1 MEQNI
6 KTEVQGS
13 QNAVQPI
20 DRSNEVLSD
29 PETSYNDLLC
39 ILKSRPE
46 TEEADKLEH
55 EERERKAEE
64 ARLRAA
70 LGEDYEAVV
79 ESDRKKSLEKAKR
92 RPGAIQL
99 RNEVPR
105 LAMKQI
111 GDDGLCEVFVN
122 GYAIYDNGDRK
133 TVLWIPDCGSATYN
147 FTKLRDNEKQYQAE
161 KDTVG
166 LDVLGPAPW
175 YIAVM
180 VAGENNIERNLEH
193 PKSVGTMSDTGVKED
208 YEVKAA
214 FRWVGGTHFD
224 NPEEAYIQKEEA
236 EERKMTI
243 REEIRKLKDRQR
255 EVAEMY
261 YLDGMDQYEIADR
274 VGITQ
279 ASVNSRLKRARKKL
293 EKPLKNLL

>member
-1 MEQNI
+1 M
-6 KTEVQGS
+6 
-13 QNAVQPI
+13 
-20 DRSNEVLSD
+20 
-29 PETSYNDLLC
+29 
-39 ILKSRPE
+39 
-46 TEEADKLEH
+46 
-55 EERERKAEE
+55 
-64 ARLRAA
+64 
-70 LGEDYEAVV
+70 
-79 ESDRKKSLEKAKR
+79 
-92 RPGAIQL
+92 
-99 RNEVPR
+99 
-105 LAMKQI
+105 
-111 GDDGLCEVFVN
+111 
-122 GYAIYDNGDRK
+122 
-133 TVLWIPDCGSATYN
+133 
-147 FTKLRDNEKQYQAE
+147 
-161 KDTVG
+161 
-166 LDVLGPAPW
+166 LGPAPW